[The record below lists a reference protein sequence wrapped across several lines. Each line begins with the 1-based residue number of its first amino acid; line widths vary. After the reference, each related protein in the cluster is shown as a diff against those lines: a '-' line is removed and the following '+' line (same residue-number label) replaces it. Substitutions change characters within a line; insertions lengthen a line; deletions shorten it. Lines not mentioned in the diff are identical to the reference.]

1 MSVPLHLVLVCVTAL
16 VALGFTLT
24 TANADTQVEKV
35 ATADKLTLQSSL
47 TEPERNWLRKHRT
60 IRHGII
66 SNQMPFEYIDDN
78 GQYRGLTSDYIAII
92 SEQLDISFEPF
103 FFTDL
108 TTLSK
113 GIREN
118 QVDLASYLP
127 PPRGKLS
134 YSESVIEMPIALF
147 GRQDSALIVGIE
159 SIRDERVVIEKPSKA
174 EQILSKFYPQI
185 AVSYVDTPA
194 EGIQAVLAGKAD
206 IFIHNVF
213 SVEYYTRKL
222 GLPPLKSVSNTPY
235 TFDIAFAVT
244 EELRP
249 FIPIFQK
256 VISGLSK
263 RERQLIFDKWVNIE
277 ITRKLDLKRIG
288 LWAGAALLLILLVF
302 LAILRWNKILQERV
316 AYRTQELELSSKNLR
331 SLARHMDQVRE
342 EEKAKLAREIHDE
355 LGHTLI
361 SLTMAVRRLKSTA
374 SKNFDQPEV
383 TGSSVQGPLVQS
395 SLVLSS
401 LVQSSLVQ
409 SSLVQSSPVQSSSVQ
424 SSSVQSSQINSSQIN
439 SSQIKSAELNNQF
452 DEIKALLLQASTTSR
467 SIMSDLRP
475 SVLEDLGLAAAIEWL
490 AHEFEIHH
498 QTLCIVRGAQP
509 PDTIS
514 PAIAIAVFR
523 IVQESLTN
531 IAKHAK
537 AKKVQ
542 IKLSSDNGLLKIEII
557 DDGIGLQAGWD
568 NKEGS
573 FGFQG
578 MRERAMSF
586 NGEIS
591 VANGKKSGV
600 ILRLQIPYQK

>member
-1 MSVPLHLVLVCVTAL
+1 MPAQRHFIFICMTTCAAL
-16 VALGFTLT
+16 LLT
-24 TANADTQVEKV
+24 IPMTKARADIEVDQAANAD
-35 ATADKLTLQSSL
+35 KLALQSSL
-47 TEPERNWLRKHRT
+47 TESERHWLRQHRT

-66 SNQMPFEYIDDN
+66 SNQMPFEYVDSS

-92 SEQLDISFEPF
+92 SEQLDIDFEPF
-103 FFTDL
+103 FFSDL
-108 TTLSK
+108 TALSK
-113 GIREN
+113 GIRKN

-174 EQILSKFYPQI
+174 QHILSKLYPQI

-194 EGIQAVLAGKAD
+194 EGIQAVLAGNAD

-213 SVEYYTRKL
+213 SVEFYTRKL
-222 GLPPLKSVSNTPY
+222 GLPQLKTVSNTPY
-235 TFDIAFAVT
+235 TFEIAFAVT

-249 FIPIFQK
+249 FIPIVQK

-277 ITRKLDLKRIG
+277 ITRKLDLKTIG
-288 LWAGAALLLILLVF
+288 LWAGGLLLLVLLVF
-302 LAILRWNKILQERV
+302 VAILRWNKILQERV
-316 AYRTQELELSSKNLR
+316 AYRTQELELSSKILR
-331 SLARHMDQVRE
+331 SLARHMDEVRE

-361 SLTMAVRRLKSTA
+361 ALTMAVRRLKSTA
-374 SKNFDQPEV
+374 SKNFNQPEV
-383 TGSSVQGPLVQS
+383 NS
-395 SLVLSS
+395 SLIKD
-401 LVQSSLVQ
+401 
-409 SSLVQSSPVQSSSVQ
+409 SP
-424 SSSVQSSQINSSQIN
+424 
-439 SSQIKSAELNNQF
+439 IKSVELNKQF
-452 DEIKALLLQASTTSR
+452 DEIKALLMQASSTSR

-475 SVLEDLGLAAAIEWL
+475 SVLEDFGLAAAIEWL

-509 PDTIS
+509 PDSIS
-514 PAIAIAVFR
+514 PTIAIAVFR

-542 IKLSSDNGLLKIEII
+542 IKLSSNNGLLKVEII
-557 DDGIGLQAGWD
+557 DDGVGLQSGWD
-568 NKEGS
+568 KKEGS

-600 ILRLQIPYQK
+600 VLRLHIPYQKSDIYSKQ

>member
-1 MSVPLHLVLVCVTAL
+1 
-16 VALGFTLT
+16 
-24 TANADTQVEKV
+24 
-35 ATADKLTLQSSL
+35 
-47 TEPERNWLRKHRT
+47 
-60 IRHGII
+60 
-66 SNQMPFEYIDDN
+66 
-78 GQYRGLTSDYIAII
+78 
-92 SEQLDISFEPF
+92 
-103 FFTDL
+103 
-108 TTLSK
+108 
-113 GIREN
+113 
-118 QVDLASYLP
+118 
-127 PPRGKLS
+127 
-134 YSESVIEMPIALF
+134 MPIALF

-174 EQILSKFYPQI
+174 YQILSQIYPQI

-222 GLPPLKSVSNTPY
+222 GLPSLKTVSNTPY

-256 VISGLSK
+256 VISSLSK

-277 ITRKLDLKRIG
+277 INRKLDLKKIG
-288 LWAGAALLLILLVF
+288 LWSGGSLLFFLLVL

-331 SLARHMDQVRE
+331 NLARHMDQVRE

-374 SKNFDQPEV
+374 IKGFDRSDV
-383 TGSSVQGPLVQS
+383 
-395 SLVLSS
+395 
-401 LVQSSLVQ
+401 
-409 SSLVQSSPVQSSSVQ
+409 
-424 SSSVQSSQINSSQIN
+424 NST
-439 SSQIKSAELNNQF
+439 QIKSSELNNQF
-452 DEIKALLLQASTTSR
+452 DEIKALLLQASSTSR

-475 SVLEDLGLAAAIEWL
+475 SVLEDLGLTAAIEWL

-498 QTLCIVRGAQP
+498 QTLCVVRGTQP
-509 PDTIS
+509 SDSIS
-514 PAIAIAVFR
+514 PDIATAVFR

-531 IAKHAK
+531 IAKHAT
-537 AKKVQ
+537 AKRVQ
-542 IKLSSDNGLLKIEII
+542 INLSSVNDLLKIEII
-557 DDGIGLQAGWD
+557 DDGIGLQTGWD

-573 FGFQG
+573 FGLQG

-586 NGEIS
+586 DGEIS
-591 VANGKKSGV
+591 VANGRKTGV
-600 ILRLQIPYQK
+600 VLRLQIPHQNSNNKSNH

>member
-1 MSVPLHLVLVCVTAL
+1 MPAPRHFILVCVTACA
-16 VALGFTLT
+16 ALLLT
-24 TANADTQVEKV
+24 MPITKASADIEVEQAANT
-35 ATADKLTLQSSL
+35 DKLALQSSL
-47 TEPERNWLRKHRT
+47 TESERHWLHQHRT

-66 SNQMPFEYIDDN
+66 SNQMPFEYVDSS

-92 SEQLDISFEPF
+92 SEQLDIDFEPSLF
-103 FFTDL
+103 SDL
-108 TTLSK
+108 TALSEAIQ
-113 GIREN
+113 GN

-174 EQILSKFYPQI
+174 QQILSKFYPQI

-194 EGIQAVLAGKAD
+194 EGIQAVLAGSAD

-222 GLPPLKSVSNTPY
+222 GLPPLKTVSNTPY
-235 TFDIAFAVT
+235 TFEIAFAVT
-244 EELRP
+244 DEFRP

-288 LWAGAALLLILLVF
+288 LWAGGLLVLVLLVF

-331 SLARHMDQVRE
+331 SLARHMDEVRE

-361 SLTMAVRRLKSTA
+361 ALTMAVRRLKRTA
-374 SKNFDQPEV
+374 SKNFNQPEV
-383 TGSSVQGPLVQS
+383 NS
-395 SLVLSS
+395 SLIK
-401 LVQSSLVQ
+401 
-409 SSLVQSSPVQSSSVQ
+409 SSPNKDPANKGSP
-424 SSSVQSSQINSSQIN
+424 
-439 SSQIKSAELNNQF
+439 IKSFELNKQF
-452 DEIKALLLQASTTSR
+452 DEIRALLVQASSTSR

-475 SVLEDLGLAAAIEWL
+475 SVLEDFGLAAAIEWL
-490 AHEFEIHH
+490 AHEFEVHH
-498 QTLCIVRGAQP
+498 QTLCIVRGTQP

-514 PAIAIAVFR
+514 AAIAIAVFR

-542 IKLSSDNGLLKIEII
+542 IKLSSNNGLLKVEII
-557 DDGIGLQAGWD
+557 DDGVGFQSGWD

-600 ILRLQIPYQK
+600 VLRLQIPYQKLDIDSKP

>member
-1 MSVPLHLVLVCVTAL
+1 
-16 VALGFTLT
+16 
-24 TANADTQVEKV
+24 
-35 ATADKLTLQSSL
+35 
-47 TEPERNWLRKHRT
+47 
-60 IRHGII
+60 
-66 SNQMPFEYIDDN
+66 
-78 GQYRGLTSDYIAII
+78 
-92 SEQLDISFEPF
+92 
-103 FFTDL
+103 
-108 TTLSK
+108 
-113 GIREN
+113 
-118 QVDLASYLP
+118 
-127 PPRGKLS
+127 
-134 YSESVIEMPIALF
+134 MPIALF

-174 EQILSKFYPQI
+174 EQILSEFYPQI

-222 GLPPLKSVSNTPY
+222 GLPPLKAVSNTPY

-249 FIPIFQK
+249 FIPIVQK
-256 VISGLSK
+256 VLSGLSK

-277 ITRKLDLKRIG
+277 ITRKLDLKKTG
-288 LWAGAALLLILLVF
+288 LWAGAALMLVLLVF
-302 LAILRWNKILQERV
+302 LAILRWNKILKEKV
-316 AYRTQELELSSKNLR
+316 AYRTRELELSSKNLR
-331 SLARHMDQVRE
+331 SLARHMDKVRE

-374 SKNFDQPEV
+374 SKSFKQPE
-383 TGSSVQGPLVQS
+383 LNN
-395 SLVLSS
+395 SLT
-401 LVQSSLVQ
+401 Q
-409 SSLVQSSPVQSSSVQ
+409 
-424 SSSVQSSQINSSQIN
+424 
-439 SSQIKSAELNNQF
+439 SAELDNQL
-452 DEIKALLLQASTTSR
+452 DEIKALLLQASSTSR

-498 QTLCIVRGAQP
+498 QTLCIVRGTQP

-514 PAIAIAVFR
+514 STVAIAVFR

-542 IKLSSDNGLLKIEII
+542 IKISSDNGLLKVKII

-568 NKEGS
+568 QKEGS

-600 ILRLQIPYQK
+600 ALILQIPFQKHDVESKY

>member
-1 MSVPLHLVLVCVTAL
+1 MSAPLHLILVCVTAL
-16 VALGFTLT
+16 IALGFTLT
-24 TANADTQVEKV
+24 TANADTQVEQV

-78 GQYRGLTSDYIAII
+78 GHYRGLTSDYIAII

-383 TGSSVQGPLVQS
+383 TGSSVQG
-395 SLVLSS
+395 
-401 LVQSSLVQ
+401 
-409 SSLVQSSPVQSSSVQ
+409 SSVQ
-424 SSSVQSSQINSSQIN
+424 SSHIN

-509 PDTIS
+509 LDTIS

>member
-1 MSVPLHLVLVCVTAL
+1 MPAPRHFIFICMTTCAAL
-16 VALGFTLT
+16 LLT
-24 TANADTQVEKV
+24 IPMTKARADIEVDQAANAD
-35 ATADKLTLQSSL
+35 KLALQSSL
-47 TEPERNWLRKHRT
+47 TESERHWLRQHRT

-66 SNQMPFEYIDDN
+66 SNQMPFEYVDSS

-92 SEQLDISFEPF
+92 SEQLDIDFEPF
-103 FFTDL
+103 FFSDL
-108 TTLSK
+108 TALSK
-113 GIREN
+113 GIRKN

-174 EQILSKFYPQI
+174 QHILSKLYPQI

-194 EGIQAVLAGKAD
+194 EGIQAVLAGNAD

-213 SVEYYTRKL
+213 SVEFYTRKL
-222 GLPPLKSVSNTPY
+222 GLPQLKTVSNTPY
-235 TFDIAFAVT
+235 TFEIAFAVT

-249 FIPIFQK
+249 FIPIVQK

-277 ITRKLDLKRIG
+277 ITRKLDLKTIG
-288 LWAGAALLLILLVF
+288 LWAGGLLLLVLLVF

-331 SLARHMDQVRE
+331 SLARHMDEVRE

-361 SLTMAVRRLKSTA
+361 ALTMAVRRLKSTA
-374 SKNFDQPEV
+374 SKNFNQPEV
-383 TGSSVQGPLVQS
+383 NS
-395 SLVLSS
+395 SLIKD
-401 LVQSSLVQ
+401 
-409 SSLVQSSPVQSSSVQ
+409 SP
-424 SSSVQSSQINSSQIN
+424 
-439 SSQIKSAELNNQF
+439 IKSVELNKQF
-452 DEIKALLLQASTTSR
+452 DEIKALLMQASSTSR

-475 SVLEDLGLAAAIEWL
+475 SVLEDFGLAAAIEWL

-509 PDTIS
+509 PDSIS
-514 PAIAIAVFR
+514 PTIAIAVFR

-542 IKLSSDNGLLKIEII
+542 IKLGSNNGLLKVEII
-557 DDGIGLQAGWD
+557 DDGVGLQSGWD
-568 NKEGS
+568 KKEGS

-600 ILRLQIPYQK
+600 VLRLQIPYQKSDIYSKQ

>member
-1 MSVPLHLVLVCVTAL
+1 MSASLHFSLACLTACTAL
-16 VALGFTLT
+16 LLT
-24 TANADTQVEKV
+24 MTMASADIEVKQVGN
-35 ATADKLTLQSSL
+35 ADKLALLSSL
-47 TEPERNWLRKHRT
+47 TEPELNWLRNNRT
-60 IRHGII
+60 IRHGIV
-66 SNQMPFEYIDDN
+66 SNQMPFEYVDSS

-92 SEQLDISFEPF
+92 SEQLGINFEPSF
-103 FFTDL
+103 FSDL
-108 TTLSK
+108 TTLSE
-113 GIREN
+113 GVREN
-118 QVDLASYLP
+118 RIDLASYLP
-127 PPRGKLS
+127 PPRGELS

-174 EQILSKFYPQI
+174 QQILSKFYPQI

-194 EGIQAVLAGKAD
+194 EGIQAVLAGSAD

-222 GLPPLKSVSNTPY
+222 GLPPLKTVSNTPY
-235 TFDIAFAVT
+235 TFEIAFAVT

-277 ITRKLDLKRIG
+277 ITRNLDLTTIG
-288 LWAGAALLLILLVF
+288 LWAGGLLLLVLLVF
-302 LAILRWNKILQERV
+302 VAILRWNKILQERV

-331 SLARHMDQVRE
+331 SLARHMDEVRE

-361 SLTMAVRRLKSTA
+361 ALTMAVRRLKSTA
-374 SKNFDQPEV
+374 LKNFNQPEV
-383 TGSSVQGPLVQS
+383 NS
-395 SLVLSS
+395 SLIKN
-401 LVQSSLVQ
+401 
-409 SSLVQSSPVQSSSVQ
+409 SP
-424 SSSVQSSQINSSQIN
+424 
-439 SSQIKSAELNNQF
+439 IKSFEVNKQF
-452 DEIKALLLQASTTSR
+452 DEIKALLVQASSTSR

-475 SVLEDLGLAAAIEWL
+475 SVLEDFGLAAAIEWL

-498 QTLCIVRGAQP
+498 QTLCIVRGSQP
-509 PDTIS
+509 PDSIS
-514 PAIAIAVFR
+514 PTIAIAVFR

-542 IKLSSDNGLLKIEII
+542 IKLSSNNGLLKVEII
-557 DDGIGLQAGWD
+557 DDGVGLQSGWD

-573 FGFQG
+573 FGLQG

-586 NGEIS
+586 NGEIN
-591 VANGKKSGV
+591 VANGKKSGLV
-600 ILRLQIPYQK
+600 LRLQIPYQKSDIDSKQ

>member
-1 MSVPLHLVLVCVTAL
+1 MSAPLHLILACLTACTAL
-16 VALGFTLT
+16 FLT
-24 TANADTQVEKV
+24 VTMASADIQVEQV
-35 ATADKLTLQSSL
+35 GNADKLVLLSSL

-60 IRHGII
+60 IRHGIV
-66 SNQMPFEYIDDN
+66 SNQMPFEYVDSS

-92 SEQLDISFEPF
+92 SEQLGINFEPSF
-103 FFTDL
+103 FSDL
-108 TTLSK
+108 TTLSN
-113 GIREN
+113 GVREKRI
-118 QVDLASYLP
+118 DLASYLP
-127 PPRGKLS
+127 PPRGQLS
-134 YSESVIEMPIALF
+134 YSETVIEMPIALF

-174 EQILSKFYPQI
+174 QQILSQYYPQI
-185 AVSYVDTPA
+185 TVSYVDTPA

-222 GLPPLKSVSNTPY
+222 GLPPLKTVSNTPY

-277 ITRKLDLKRIG
+277 ITRKLDLKKIG
-288 LWAGAALLLILLVF
+288 LWAGGALLFVLLVF
-302 LAILRWNKILQERV
+302 LSILRWNKILQERV

-361 SLTMAVRRLKSTA
+361 SLTMAVRRLKSIA
-374 SKNFDQPEV
+374 SKNFDTPEAN
-383 TGSSVQGPLVQS
+383 
-395 SLVLSS
+395 
-401 LVQSSLVQ
+401 
-409 SSLVQSSPVQSSSVQ
+409 SPQI
-424 SSSVQSSQINSSQIN
+424 QSSQIKN
-439 SSQIKSAELNNQF
+439 SQIKSTELNKQF
-452 DEIKALLLQASTTSR
+452 DEIKALLLQASSTSR

-475 SVLEDLGLAAAIEWL
+475 SVLEDLGLTAAIEWL

-498 QTLCIVRGAQP
+498 QTLCVVRGTQP
-509 PDTIS
+509 PETLS

-531 IAKHAK
+531 IAKHAI
-537 AKKVQ
+537 AKKVL
-542 IKLSSDNGLLKIEII
+542 IKLSSDNGLLKVEII
-557 DDGIGLQAGWD
+557 DDGVGLQSGWK

-600 ILRLQIPYQK
+600 VLRLQIPYQTSDVDTKQ

>member
-1 MSVPLHLVLVCVTAL
+1 MAS
-16 VALGFTLT
+16 
-24 TANADTQVEKV
+24 ADIQLEQAAK
-35 ATADKLTLQSSL
+35 ADKLALQSSL

-66 SNQMPFEYIDDN
+66 SNQMPFEYVDSN

-92 SEQLDISFEPF
+92 SEQLGVSFEPSF
-103 FFTDL
+103 FSDL
-108 TTLSK
+108 TALSK
-113 GIREN
+113 GVREN
-118 QVDLASYLP
+118 RVDLASYLP

-134 YSESVIEMPIALF
+134 YSETVIEMPIALF

-174 EQILSKFYPQI
+174 QQILSQFYPQI

-222 GLPPLKSVSNTPY
+222 GLPPLKTVSNTPY
-235 TFDIAFAVT
+235 TFEIAFAVT

-288 LWAGAALLLILLVF
+288 LWAGGAILLVLFVF

-316 AYRTQELELSSKNLR
+316 AYRTRELELSSKNLR

-374 SKNFDQPEV
+374 VKNFDTLRV
-383 TGSSVQGPLVQS
+383 N
-395 SLVLSS
+395 
-401 LVQSSLVQ
+401 
-409 SSLVQSSPVQSSSVQ
+409 SPQ
-424 SSSVQSSQINSSQIN
+424 VQSSQVQNSH
-439 SSQIKSAELNNQF
+439 IKSAELNKQF
-452 DEIKALLLQASTTSR
+452 DEIKALLLQASSTSR

-498 QTLCIVRGAQP
+498 QTLCIVRGTQP

-514 PAIAIAVFR
+514 PSIAIAVFR

-531 IAKHAK
+531 IAKHAR

-542 IKLSSDNGLLKIEII
+542 IKLSSNNGLLKVEII
-557 DDGIGLQAGWD
+557 DDGVGLQSGWD
-568 NKEGS
+568 KKEGS

-600 ILRLQIPYQK
+600 VLRLQIPYQTSDVDPKQ

>member
-1 MSVPLHLVLVCVTAL
+1 MMILNSDCNFEKKPNLKKSIHRINRSLMSASLNLISACVTL
-16 VALGFTLT
+16 FITVTM
-24 TANADTQVEKV
+24 ANADVQINQVGSPEKLV
-35 ATADKLTLQSSL
+35 LQSSL
-47 TEPERNWLRKHRT
+47 TEPELNWLRKHKT
-60 IRHGII
+60 IRHGIA
-66 SNQMPFEYIDDN
+66 SNQMPFEYVDDN
-78 GQYRGLTSDYIAII
+78 GHYRGLTSDYIAIV
-92 SEQLDISFEPF
+92 SEQLGINFELF
-103 FFTDL
+103 VFSDL
-108 TTLSK
+108 NGLSK
-113 GIREN
+113 GIQKN

-174 EQILSKFYPQI
+174 EQILSEFYPQI

-222 GLPPLKSVSNTPY
+222 GLPPLKVVSNTPY

-249 FIPIFQK
+249 FIPIVQK
-256 VISGLSK
+256 VLSGLSK

-277 ITRKLDLKRIG
+277 ITRKLDLKKTG
-288 LWAGAALLLILLVF
+288 LWASAVLMFVLLVF
-302 LAILRWNKILQERV
+302 LAILRWNKILKEKV
-316 AYRTQELELSSKNLR
+316 AYRTRELELSSKNLR
-331 SLARHMDQVRE
+331 SLARHLDKVRE

-374 SKNFDQPEV
+374 MKSFKQPE
-383 TGSSVQGPLVQS
+383 LNN
-395 SLVLSS
+395 
-401 LVQSSLVQ
+401 
-409 SSLVQSSPVQSSSVQ
+409 SSSQ
-424 SSSVQSSQINSSQIN
+424 
-439 SSQIKSAELNNQF
+439 SAELDNQL
-452 DEIKALLLQASTTSR
+452 DDIKALLLKASNTSR

-475 SVLEDLGLAAAIEWL
+475 SVLEDLGLIAAIEWL

-498 QTLCIVRGAQP
+498 QKLCIVGGTQLA
-509 PDTIS
+509 DTIPS
-514 PAIAIAVFR
+514 TVAIAVFR

-537 AKKVQ
+537 ANKVQ
-542 IKLSSDNGLLKIEII
+542 IKISSDNGLLKVKII

-568 NKEGS
+568 QKEGS

-591 VANGKKSGV
+591 VVNGKNSGV
-600 ILRLQIPYQK
+600 ALMLQIPFKKHDVESKY

>member
-1 MSVPLHLVLVCVTAL
+1 MNESQMSAPLHLIFACLTTCLALLVTAS
-16 VALGFTLT
+16 VASAETQVEQP
-24 TANADTQVEKV
+24 ANAD
-35 ATADKLTLQSSL
+35 KLALQSSL
-47 TEPERNWLRKHRT
+47 TEAERNWLRKHRT

-66 SNQMPFEYIDDN
+66 SNQMPFEYVDDN

-92 SEQLDISFEPF
+92 SEQLDISFEPSF
-103 FFTDL
+103 FSDL

-113 GIREN
+113 NIREN
-118 QVDLASYLP
+118 RVDLASYLP

-174 EQILSKFYPQI
+174 EQILSQFYPQI

-194 EGIQAVLAGKAD
+194 QGIQAVLAGNAD

-222 GLPPLKSVSNTPY
+222 GLPPLKTVSNTPY

-244 EELRP
+244 EDLRP

-277 ITRKLDLKRIG
+277 VTRKLDLKRIG
-288 LWAGAALLLILLVF
+288 LWAGAALLLVLSVF
-302 LAILRWNKILQERV
+302 LTILRWNKILQERV

-374 SKNFDQPEV
+374 LKNFSQPEV
-383 TGSSVQGPLVQS
+383 SSFATQS
-395 SLVLSS
+395 SLI
-401 LVQSSLVQ
+401 QSSVT
-409 SSLVQSSPVQSSSVQ
+409 
-424 SSSVQSSQINSSQIN
+424 QSSQT
-439 SSQIKSAELNNQF
+439 KSAELNSQF
-452 DEIKALLLQASTTSR
+452 DEIKALLLQASSTSR

-514 PAIAIAVFR
+514 PTIAIAVFR

-537 AKKVQ
+537 AKTVQ

-557 DDGIGLQAGWD
+557 DDGVGLQSGWD
-568 NKEGS
+568 NKEDS

-600 ILRLQIPYQK
+600 VLRLQIPYQKSDIDSRH

>member
-1 MSVPLHLVLVCVTAL
+1 MPAPRHFIFICMTTCAAL
-16 VALGFTLT
+16 LLT
-24 TANADTQVEKV
+24 IPMTKARADIEVDQAANAD
-35 ATADKLTLQSSL
+35 KLALQSSL
-47 TEPERNWLRKHRT
+47 TESERHWLRQHRT

-66 SNQMPFEYIDDN
+66 SNQMPFEYVDSS

-92 SEQLDISFEPF
+92 SEQLDIDFEPF
-103 FFTDL
+103 FFSDL
-108 TTLSK
+108 TSLSK
-113 GIREN
+113 GIRKN

-174 EQILSKFYPQI
+174 QHILSKLYPQI

-194 EGIQAVLAGKAD
+194 EGIQAVLAGNAD

-213 SVEYYTRKL
+213 SVEFYTRKL
-222 GLPPLKSVSNTPY
+222 GLPQLKTVSNTPY
-235 TFDIAFAVT
+235 TFEIAFAVT

-249 FIPIFQK
+249 FIPIVQK

-277 ITRKLDLKRIG
+277 ITRKLDLKTIG
-288 LWAGAALLLILLVF
+288 LWAGGLLLLVLLVF

-331 SLARHMDQVRE
+331 SLARHMDEVRE

-361 SLTMAVRRLKSTA
+361 ALTMAVRRLKSTA
-374 SKNFDQPEV
+374 SKNFNQPEV
-383 TGSSVQGPLVQS
+383 NS
-395 SLVLSS
+395 SLIKD
-401 LVQSSLVQ
+401 
-409 SSLVQSSPVQSSSVQ
+409 SP
-424 SSSVQSSQINSSQIN
+424 
-439 SSQIKSAELNNQF
+439 IKSVELNKQF
-452 DEIKALLLQASTTSR
+452 DEIKALLMQASSTSR

-475 SVLEDLGLAAAIEWL
+475 SVLEDFGLAAAIEWL

-509 PDTIS
+509 PDSIS
-514 PAIAIAVFR
+514 PTIAIAVFR

-542 IKLSSDNGLLKIEII
+542 IKLSSNNGLLKVEII
-557 DDGIGLQAGWD
+557 DDGVGLQSGWD
-568 NKEGS
+568 KKEGS

-600 ILRLQIPYQK
+600 VLRLQIPYQKSDIYSKQ

>member
-1 MSVPLHLVLVCVTAL
+1 MPAPRHFIFICMTTCAAL
-16 VALGFTLT
+16 LLT
-24 TANADTQVEKV
+24 IPMTKARADIEVDQAANAD
-35 ATADKLTLQSSL
+35 KLALQSSL
-47 TEPERNWLRKHRT
+47 TESERHWLRQHRT

-66 SNQMPFEYIDDN
+66 SNQMPFEYVDSS

-92 SEQLDISFEPF
+92 SEQLDIDFEPF
-103 FFTDL
+103 FFSDL
-108 TTLSK
+108 TALSK
-113 GIREN
+113 GIRKN

-174 EQILSKFYPQI
+174 QHILSKLYPQI

-194 EGIQAVLAGKAD
+194 EGIQAVLAGNAD

-213 SVEYYTRKL
+213 SVEFYTRKL
-222 GLPPLKSVSNTPY
+222 GLPQLKTVSNTPY
-235 TFDIAFAVT
+235 TFEIAFAVT

-249 FIPIFQK
+249 FIPIVQK

-277 ITRKLDLKRIG
+277 ITRKLDLKTIG
-288 LWAGAALLLILLVF
+288 LWAGGLLLLVLLVF

-331 SLARHMDQVRE
+331 SLARHMDEVRE

-361 SLTMAVRRLKSTA
+361 ALTMAVRRLKSTA
-374 SKNFDQPEV
+374 SKNFNQPEV
-383 TGSSVQGPLVQS
+383 NS
-395 SLVLSS
+395 SLIKD
-401 LVQSSLVQ
+401 
-409 SSLVQSSPVQSSSVQ
+409 SP
-424 SSSVQSSQINSSQIN
+424 
-439 SSQIKSAELNNQF
+439 IKSVELNKQF
-452 DEIKALLLQASTTSR
+452 DEIKALLMQASSTSR

-475 SVLEDLGLAAAIEWL
+475 SVLEDFGLAAAIEWL

-509 PDTIS
+509 PDSIS
-514 PAIAIAVFR
+514 PTIAIAVFR

-542 IKLSSDNGLLKIEII
+542 IKLSSNNGLLKVEII
-557 DDGIGLQAGWD
+557 DDGVGLQSGWD
-568 NKEGS
+568 KKEGS

-600 ILRLQIPYQK
+600 VLRLQIPYQKSDIYSKQ

>member
-1 MSVPLHLVLVCVTAL
+1 MPAPRHFIFICMITCAAL
-16 VALGFTLT
+16 LLT
-24 TANADTQVEKV
+24 IPMTKARADIEVDQAANAD
-35 ATADKLTLQSSL
+35 KLALQSSL
-47 TEPERNWLRKHRT
+47 TESERHWLRQHRT

-66 SNQMPFEYIDDN
+66 SNQMPFEYVDSS

-92 SEQLDISFEPF
+92 SEQLDIDFEPF
-103 FFTDL
+103 FFSDL
-108 TTLSK
+108 TALSK
-113 GIREN
+113 GIRKN

-174 EQILSKFYPQI
+174 QHILSKLYPQI

-194 EGIQAVLAGKAD
+194 EGIQAVLAGNAD

-213 SVEYYTRKL
+213 SVEFYTRKL
-222 GLPPLKSVSNTPY
+222 GLPQLKTVSNTPY
-235 TFDIAFAVT
+235 TFEIAFAVT

-249 FIPIFQK
+249 FIPIVQK

-277 ITRKLDLKRIG
+277 ITRKLDLKTIG
-288 LWAGAALLLILLVF
+288 LWAGGLLLLVLLVF

-331 SLARHMDQVRE
+331 SLARHMDEVRE

-361 SLTMAVRRLKSTA
+361 ALTMAVRRLKSTA
-374 SKNFDQPEV
+374 SKNFNQPEV
-383 TGSSVQGPLVQS
+383 NS
-395 SLVLSS
+395 SLVKD
-401 LVQSSLVQ
+401 
-409 SSLVQSSPVQSSSVQ
+409 SP
-424 SSSVQSSQINSSQIN
+424 
-439 SSQIKSAELNNQF
+439 IKSLELNKQF
-452 DEIKALLLQASTTSR
+452 DEIKALLMQASSTSR

-475 SVLEDLGLAAAIEWL
+475 SVLEDFGLAAAIEWL

-509 PDTIS
+509 PDSIS
-514 PAIAIAVFR
+514 PTIAIAVFR

-542 IKLSSDNGLLKIEII
+542 IKLSSNNGLLKVEII
-557 DDGIGLQAGWD
+557 DDGVGLQSGWD
-568 NKEGS
+568 KKEGS

-600 ILRLQIPYQK
+600 VLRLQIPYQKSDIYSKQ

>member
-1 MSVPLHLVLVCVTAL
+1 MPAPRHFILVCVTACA
-16 VALGFTLT
+16 ALLLT
-24 TANADTQVEKV
+24 MPITKASADIEVEQAANT
-35 ATADKLTLQSSL
+35 DKLALQSSL
-47 TEPERNWLRKHRT
+47 TESERHWLHQHRT

-66 SNQMPFEYIDDN
+66 SNQIPFEYVDSS

-92 SEQLDISFEPF
+92 SEQLDINFEPSF
-103 FFTDL
+103 FSDL
-108 TTLSK
+108 TALSEA
-113 GIREN
+113 IQEN

-174 EQILSKFYPQI
+174 QQILSKFYPQI

-194 EGIQAVLAGKAD
+194 EGIQAVLAGSAD

-222 GLPPLKSVSNTPY
+222 GLPPLKTVSNTPY
-235 TFDIAFAVT
+235 TFEIAFAVT
-244 EELRP
+244 DEFRP

-288 LWAGAALLLILLVF
+288 LWAGGLLVLVLLVF

-331 SLARHMDQVRE
+331 SLARHMDEVRE

-361 SLTMAVRRLKSTA
+361 ALTMAVRRLKSTA
-374 SKNFDQPEV
+374 SKNFNQPEV
-383 TGSSVQGPLVQS
+383 NS
-395 SLVLSS
+395 SLIK
-401 LVQSSLVQ
+401 
-409 SSLVQSSPVQSSSVQ
+409 SSP
-424 SSSVQSSQINSSQIN
+424 
-439 SSQIKSAELNNQF
+439 IKSSPNKDPANKGSPIKSFELNKQF
-452 DEIKALLLQASTTSR
+452 DEIRALLVQASSTSR

-475 SVLEDLGLAAAIEWL
+475 SVLEDFGLAAAIEWL

-498 QTLCIVRGAQP
+498 QTLCIVRGTQP

-514 PAIAIAVFR
+514 AAIAIAVFR

-542 IKLSSDNGLLKIEII
+542 IKLSSNNGLLKVEII
-557 DDGIGLQAGWD
+557 DDGVGLQSGWD

-600 ILRLQIPYQK
+600 VLRLQIPYQKLDIDSKP

>member
-1 MSVPLHLVLVCVTAL
+1 MPALRHFILVCVTACA
-16 VALGFTLT
+16 ALLLT
-24 TANADTQVEKV
+24 MPITKASADIEVEQAANT
-35 ATADKLTLQSSL
+35 DKLALQSSL
-47 TEPERNWLRKHRT
+47 TESERHWLHQHRT

-66 SNQMPFEYIDDN
+66 SNQMPFEYVDSS

-92 SEQLDISFEPF
+92 SEQLDIDFEPSLF
-103 FFTDL
+103 SDL
-108 TTLSK
+108 TALSEA
-113 GIREN
+113 IQEN

-174 EQILSKFYPQI
+174 QQILSKFYPQI

-194 EGIQAVLAGKAD
+194 EGIQAVLAGSAD

-222 GLPPLKSVSNTPY
+222 GLPPLKTVSNTPY
-235 TFDIAFAVT
+235 TFEIAFAVT
-244 EELRP
+244 DEFRP

-288 LWAGAALLLILLVF
+288 LWAGGLLVLVLLVF

-331 SLARHMDQVRE
+331 SLARHMDEVRE

-361 SLTMAVRRLKSTA
+361 ALTMAVRRLKSTA
-374 SKNFDQPEV
+374 SKNFNQPEV
-383 TGSSVQGPLVQS
+383 NS
-395 SLVLSS
+395 SLIK
-401 LVQSSLVQ
+401 
-409 SSLVQSSPVQSSSVQ
+409 SSPNKSSPIKGSP
-424 SSSVQSSQINSSQIN
+424 
-439 SSQIKSAELNNQF
+439 IKSFELNKQF
-452 DEIKALLLQASTTSR
+452 DEIKALLVQASSTSR

-475 SVLEDLGLAAAIEWL
+475 SVLEDFGLAAAIEWL

-498 QTLCIVRGAQP
+498 QTLCIVRGTQP
-509 PDTIS
+509 PDSIS
-514 PAIAIAVFR
+514 PTIAIAVFR

-542 IKLSSDNGLLKIEII
+542 IKLSSNNGLLKVEII
-557 DDGIGLQAGWD
+557 DDGVGFQSGWD

-600 ILRLQIPYQK
+600 VLRLQIPYQKLDIDSKP

>member
-1 MSVPLHLVLVCVTAL
+1 MSAPLHLIFACLTTCLALLVTAS
-16 VALGFTLT
+16 VASAETQVEQP
-24 TANADTQVEKV
+24 ANAD
-35 ATADKLTLQSSL
+35 KLALQSSL
-47 TEPERNWLRKHRT
+47 TEAERNWLRKHRT

-66 SNQMPFEYIDDN
+66 SNQMPFEYVDDN

-92 SEQLDISFEPF
+92 SEQLDISFEPSF
-103 FFTDL
+103 FSDL

-113 GIREN
+113 NIREN
-118 QVDLASYLP
+118 RVDLASYLP

-174 EQILSKFYPQI
+174 EQILSQFYPQI

-194 EGIQAVLAGKAD
+194 QGIQAVLAGNAD

-222 GLPPLKSVSNTPY
+222 GLPPLKTVSNTPY

-244 EELRP
+244 EDLRP

-277 ITRKLDLKRIG
+277 VTRKLDIKRIG
-288 LWAGAALLLILLVF
+288 LWAGAALLLVLSVF

-374 SKNFDQPEV
+374 MKSFKQPE
-383 TGSSVQGPLVQS
+383 LNN
-395 SLVLSS
+395 
-401 LVQSSLVQ
+401 
-409 SSLVQSSPVQSSSVQ
+409 SSSQ
-424 SSSVQSSQINSSQIN
+424 
-439 SSQIKSAELNNQF
+439 SAELDNQL
-452 DEIKALLLQASTTSR
+452 DDIRALLLKASNTSR

-475 SVLEDLGLAAAIEWL
+475 SVLEDLGLIAAIEWL

-498 QTLCIVRGAQP
+498 QKLCIVGGTQL
-509 PDTIS
+509 PDTIPS
-514 PAIAIAVFR
+514 TVAIAVFR

-537 AKKVQ
+537 ANKVQ
-542 IKLSSDNGLLKIEII
+542 IKISSDNGLLKVKII

-568 NKEGS
+568 QKEGS

-591 VANGKKSGV
+591 VVNGKNSGV
-600 ILRLQIPYQK
+600 ALMLQIPFKKHDVESKY

>member
-1 MSVPLHLVLVCVTAL
+1 MLNKAHRLLKPIYKVNGSLMSAPLHLIFVCVTAL

-24 TANADTQVEKV
+24 TANADTQVEQV

-47 TEPERNWLRKHRT
+47 TEPERNWLRKNRT

-374 SKNFDQPEV
+374 SKNFDQPGV
-383 TGSSVQGPLVQS
+383 TGSS
-395 SLVLSS
+395 
-401 LVQSSLVQ
+401 VQSSLVQ
-409 SSLVQSSPVQSSSVQ
+409 SSSVQ
-424 SSSVQSSQINSSQIN
+424 SPQINSSSSQSSQINSSQV
-439 SSQIKSAELNNQF
+439 KSAELNNQF
-452 DEIKALLLQASTTSR
+452 DEIKALLLQASSTSR

>member
-1 MSVPLHLVLVCVTAL
+1 MSAPLHLILVCVTAL
-16 VALGFTLT
+16 IALGFTLT
-24 TANADTQVEKV
+24 TANADTQVEQV

-78 GQYRGLTSDYIAII
+78 GHYRGLTSDYIAII

-256 VISGLSK
+256 VISGLIK

-383 TGSSVQGPLVQS
+383 TGSSVQG
-395 SLVLSS
+395 
-401 LVQSSLVQ
+401 
-409 SSLVQSSPVQSSSVQ
+409 SSVQ
-424 SSSVQSSQINSSQIN
+424 SSHIN

-509 PDTIS
+509 LDTIS

>member
-1 MSVPLHLVLVCVTAL
+1 MMILNFDCNFEKKPKLKKSVHRINRSLMSASLNLISACVTL
-16 VALGFTLT
+16 LITVTM
-24 TANADTQVEKV
+24 ANADVQIDQVGTPEKRV
-35 ATADKLTLQSSL
+35 LQSSL
-47 TEPERNWLRKHRT
+47 TEPELNWLRKHKT
-60 IRHGII
+60 IRHGIA
-66 SNQMPFEYIDDN
+66 SNQMPFEYVDDN
-78 GQYRGLTSDYIAII
+78 GHYRGLTSDYIAIV
-92 SEQLDISFEPF
+92 SEQLGINFELF
-103 FFTDL
+103 VFSDL
-108 TTLSK
+108 NGLSK
-113 GIREN
+113 GILKN

-127 PPRGKLS
+127 PPRGKLN

-159 SIRDERVVIEKPSKA
+159 SIRDERVVIEKPSRA
-174 EQILSKFYPQI
+174 AQILSEFYPQI

-222 GLPPLKSVSNTPY
+222 GLPPLKVVSNTPY

-249 FIPIFQK
+249 FIPIVQK
-256 VISGLSK
+256 VLSGLSK

-277 ITRKLDLKRIG
+277 ITRKLDLKKIG
-288 LWAGAALLLILLVF
+288 LWAGAALLLVLLVF
-302 LAILRWNKILQERV
+302 LAILRWNKILKEKV

-331 SLARHMDQVRE
+331 SLARHMDKVRE

-374 SKNFDQPEV
+374 SKTFKQPE
-383 TGSSVQGPLVQS
+383 LN
-395 SLVLSS
+395 
-401 LVQSSLVQ
+401 
-409 SSLVQSSPVQSSSVQ
+409 
-424 SSSVQSSQINSSQIN
+424 NSSTQN
-439 SSQIKSAELNNQF
+439 AELDNQF
-452 DEIKALLLQASTTSR
+452 DEIKALLLQASNTSR

-498 QTLCIVRGAQP
+498 QTLCIVRGTQP

-514 PAIAIAVFR
+514 STLAIAVFR

-531 IAKHAK
+531 IAKHAR
-537 AKKVQ
+537 AKNVQ
-542 IKLSSDNGLLKIEII
+542 INISSDNGLLKVKII

-568 NKEGS
+568 QKEGS

-578 MRERAMSF
+578 MRERAISF

-600 ILRLQIPYQK
+600 ALMLQIPFQNHDVESKY

>member
-1 MSVPLHLVLVCVTAL
+1 MPAPRHFIFVCVTACA
-16 VALGFTLT
+16 ALLLT
-24 TANADTQVEKV
+24 MPITKASADIEVEQAANT
-35 ATADKLTLQSSL
+35 DKLALQSSL
-47 TEPERNWLRKHRT
+47 TESERHWLHQHRT

-66 SNQMPFEYIDDN
+66 SNQIPFEYVDSS

-92 SEQLDISFEPF
+92 SEQLDINFEPSF
-103 FFTDL
+103 FSDL
-108 TTLSK
+108 TALSEA
-113 GIREN
+113 IQEN

-174 EQILSKFYPQI
+174 QQILSKFYPQI

-194 EGIQAVLAGKAD
+194 EGIQAVLAGSAD

-222 GLPPLKSVSNTPY
+222 GLPPLKTVSNTPY
-235 TFDIAFAVT
+235 TFEIAFAVT
-244 EELRP
+244 DEFRP

-288 LWAGAALLLILLVF
+288 LWAGGLLVLVLLVF

-331 SLARHMDQVRE
+331 SLARHMDEVRE

-361 SLTMAVRRLKSTA
+361 ALTMAVRRLKSTA
-374 SKNFDQPEV
+374 SKNFNQPEV
-383 TGSSVQGPLVQS
+383 NS
-395 SLVLSS
+395 SLIK
-401 LVQSSLVQ
+401 
-409 SSLVQSSPVQSSSVQ
+409 SSP
-424 SSSVQSSQINSSQIN
+424 
-439 SSQIKSAELNNQF
+439 IKSSPNKDPANKGSPIKSFELNKQF
-452 DEIKALLLQASTTSR
+452 DEIRALLVQASSTSR

-475 SVLEDLGLAAAIEWL
+475 SVLEDFGLAAAIEWL

-498 QTLCIVRGAQP
+498 QTLCIVRGTQP

-514 PAIAIAVFR
+514 AAIAIAVFR

-542 IKLSSDNGLLKIEII
+542 IKLSSNNGLLKVEII
-557 DDGIGLQAGWD
+557 DDGVGLQSGWD

-600 ILRLQIPYQK
+600 VLRLQIPYQKLDIDSKP

>member
-1 MSVPLHLVLVCVTAL
+1 MPAPRHFILVCVTACA
-16 VALGFTLT
+16 ALLLT
-24 TANADTQVEKV
+24 MPITKASADIEVEQAANT
-35 ATADKLTLQSSL
+35 DKLALQSSL
-47 TEPERNWLRKHRT
+47 TESERHWLHQHRT

-66 SNQMPFEYIDDN
+66 SNQMPFEYVDSS

-92 SEQLDISFEPF
+92 SEQLDIDFEPSLF
-103 FFTDL
+103 SDL
-108 TTLSK
+108 TALSEA
-113 GIREN
+113 IQEN

-174 EQILSKFYPQI
+174 QQILSKFYPQI

-194 EGIQAVLAGKAD
+194 EGIQAVLAGSAD

-222 GLPPLKSVSNTPY
+222 GLPPLKTVSNTPY
-235 TFDIAFAVT
+235 TFEIAFAVT
-244 EELRP
+244 DEFRP

-288 LWAGAALLLILLVF
+288 LWAGGLLVLVLLVF

-331 SLARHMDQVRE
+331 SLARHMDEVRE

-361 SLTMAVRRLKSTA
+361 ALTMAVRRLKRTA
-374 SKNFDQPEV
+374 SKNFNQPEV
-383 TGSSVQGPLVQS
+383 NS
-395 SLVLSS
+395 SLIK
-401 LVQSSLVQ
+401 
-409 SSLVQSSPVQSSSVQ
+409 SSPNKDPANKGSP
-424 SSSVQSSQINSSQIN
+424 
-439 SSQIKSAELNNQF
+439 IKSFELNKQF
-452 DEIKALLLQASTTSR
+452 DEIRALLVQASSTSR

-475 SVLEDLGLAAAIEWL
+475 SVLEDFGLAAAIEWL
-490 AHEFEIHH
+490 AHEFEVHH
-498 QTLCIVRGAQP
+498 QTLCIVRGTQP

-514 PAIAIAVFR
+514 AAIAIAVFR

-542 IKLSSDNGLLKIEII
+542 IKLSSNNGLLKVEII
-557 DDGIGLQAGWD
+557 DDGVGFQSGWD

-600 ILRLQIPYQK
+600 VLRLQIPYQKLDIDSKP

>member
-1 MSVPLHLVLVCVTAL
+1 MATLNFDCNVEKKANLKKSIHRINGFLMPPPLNLISACVTLLMTVTMASADIQIDQL
-16 VALGFTLT
+16 N
-24 TANADTQVEKV
+24 TAEKRV
-35 ATADKLTLQSSL
+35 LQSSL
-47 TEPERNWLRKHRT
+47 TESERNWLREHRT

-66 SNQMPFEYIDDN
+66 NNQMPFEYVDDN

-92 SEQLDISFEPF
+92 SEQLGISFEPSF
-103 FFTDL
+103 FSDL
-108 TTLSK
+108 TALSR
-113 GIREN
+113 GIQNN

-174 EQILSKFYPQI
+174 EQILSQFYPQI

-194 EGIQAVLAGKAD
+194 EGIQTVLAGKAD

-222 GLPPLKSVSNTPY
+222 GLPPLKAVSNTPY

-249 FIPIFQK
+249 FIPIVQK
-256 VISGLSK
+256 VLSGLSK

-277 ITRKLDLKRIG
+277 ITRKLDLKKTG
-288 LWAGAALLLILLVF
+288 LWAGAALMLVLLVF
-302 LAILRWNKILQERV
+302 LAILRWNKILKEKV
-316 AYRTQELELSSKNLR
+316 AYRTRELELSSKNLR
-331 SLARHMDQVRE
+331 SLARHMDKVRE

-374 SKNFDQPEV
+374 SKSFKQPE
-383 TGSSVQGPLVQS
+383 LNN
-395 SLVLSS
+395 SLT
-401 LVQSSLVQ
+401 Q
-409 SSLVQSSPVQSSSVQ
+409 
-424 SSSVQSSQINSSQIN
+424 
-439 SSQIKSAELNNQF
+439 SAELDNQL
-452 DEIKALLLQASTTSR
+452 DEIKALLLQASNTSR

-498 QTLCIVRGAQP
+498 QTLCIVRGTQP

-514 PAIAIAVFR
+514 STLAIAVFR

-531 IAKHAK
+531 IAKHAR
-537 AKKVQ
+537 AKNVQ
-542 IKLSSDNGLLKIEII
+542 IKISSDNGLLKVKII

-568 NKEGS
+568 QKEGS

-600 ILRLQIPYQK
+600 ALMLQIPFQKHDVESKY

>member
-1 MSVPLHLVLVCVTAL
+1 MPAPRHFILVCVTACA
-16 VALGFTLT
+16 ALLLT
-24 TANADTQVEKV
+24 MPITKASADIEVEQAANT
-35 ATADKLTLQSSL
+35 DKLALQSSL
-47 TEPERNWLRKHRT
+47 TESERHWLHQHRT

-66 SNQMPFEYIDDN
+66 SNQMPFEYVDSS

-92 SEQLDISFEPF
+92 GEQLDIDFEPSF
-103 FFTDL
+103 FSDL
-108 TTLSK
+108 TALSEA
-113 GIREN
+113 IQDN

-174 EQILSKFYPQI
+174 QQILSKFYPQI

-194 EGIQAVLAGKAD
+194 EGIQAVLAGSAD

-222 GLPPLKSVSNTPY
+222 GLPPLKTVSNTPY
-235 TFDIAFAVT
+235 TFEIAFAVT
-244 EELRP
+244 DEFRP

-288 LWAGAALLLILLVF
+288 LWAGGLLVLVLLVF

-331 SLARHMDQVRE
+331 SLARHMDEVRE

-361 SLTMAVRRLKSTA
+361 ALTMAVRRLKSTA
-374 SKNFDQPEV
+374 SKNFNQPEV
-383 TGSSVQGPLVQS
+383 NS
-395 SLVLSS
+395 SLIK
-401 LVQSSLVQ
+401 
-409 SSLVQSSPVQSSSVQ
+409 SSPNKSSP
-424 SSSVQSSQINSSQIN
+424 
-439 SSQIKSAELNNQF
+439 IKSFELNKQF
-452 DEIKALLLQASTTSR
+452 DEIKALLVQASSTSR

-475 SVLEDLGLAAAIEWL
+475 SVLEDFGLAAAIEWL

-498 QTLCIVRGAQP
+498 QTLCIVRGTQP

-514 PAIAIAVFR
+514 AAIAIAVFR

-542 IKLSSDNGLLKIEII
+542 IKLSSNNGLLKVEII
-557 DDGIGLQAGWD
+557 DDGVGLQSGWD

-600 ILRLQIPYQK
+600 VLRLQIPYEKSDIDSKP

>member
-1 MSVPLHLVLVCVTAL
+1 MSAPLHLIFVCVTAL

-24 TANADTQVEKV
+24 TANADTQVEQV

-47 TEPERNWLRKHRT
+47 TEPERNWLRKNRT

-374 SKNFDQPEV
+374 SKNFDQPGV
-383 TGSSVQGPLVQS
+383 TGSS
-395 SLVLSS
+395 
-401 LVQSSLVQ
+401 VQSSLVQ
-409 SSLVQSSPVQSSSVQ
+409 SSSVQ
-424 SSSVQSSQINSSQIN
+424 SPQINSSSSQSSQINSSQV
-439 SSQIKSAELNNQF
+439 KSAELNNQF
-452 DEIKALLLQASTTSR
+452 DEIKALLLQASSTSR

>member
-1 MSVPLHLVLVCVTAL
+1 MPAPRHFILVRVTACA
-16 VALGFTLT
+16 ALLLT
-24 TANADTQVEKV
+24 MPITKASADIEVEQAANTEKL
-35 ATADKLTLQSSL
+35 ALQSSL
-47 TEPERNWLRKHRT
+47 TESERHWLHQHRT

-66 SNQMPFEYIDDN
+66 SNQMPFEYVDSS

-92 SEQLDISFEPF
+92 SEQLDIDFEPSF
-103 FFTDL
+103 FSDL
-108 TTLSK
+108 TALSEA
-113 GIREN
+113 IQEN

-174 EQILSKFYPQI
+174 QQILSKFYPQI

-194 EGIQAVLAGKAD
+194 EGIQAVLAGSAD

-222 GLPPLKSVSNTPY
+222 GLPPLKTVSNTPY
-235 TFDIAFAVT
+235 TFEIAFAVT
-244 EELRP
+244 DEFRP

-288 LWAGAALLLILLVF
+288 LWAGGLLVLVLLVF

-331 SLARHMDQVRE
+331 SLARHMDEVRE

-361 SLTMAVRRLKSTA
+361 ALTMAVRRLKSTA
-374 SKNFDQPEV
+374 SKNFNQPEV
-383 TGSSVQGPLVQS
+383 NS
-395 SLVLSS
+395 SLIK
-401 LVQSSLVQ
+401 
-409 SSLVQSSPVQSSSVQ
+409 SSPNKDLANKGSP
-424 SSSVQSSQINSSQIN
+424 
-439 SSQIKSAELNNQF
+439 IKSFELNKQF
-452 DEIKALLLQASTTSR
+452 DEIRALLGQASSTSR

-475 SVLEDLGLAAAIEWL
+475 SVLEDFGLAAAIEWL

-498 QTLCIVRGAQP
+498 QTLCIVRGTQP

-514 PAIAIAVFR
+514 AAIAIAVFR

-542 IKLSSDNGLLKIEII
+542 IKLSSNNGLLKVEII
-557 DDGIGLQAGWD
+557 DDGVGLQSGWD

-600 ILRLQIPYQK
+600 VLRLQIPYQKLDIDSKP

>member
-1 MSVPLHLVLVCVTAL
+1 MPASVHLILVCLTICCASLVTISMASGDTQL
-16 VALGFTLT
+16 EQVS
-24 TANADTQVEKV
+24 NADV
-35 ATADKLTLQSSL
+35 LTLQTAL
-47 TEPERNWLRKHRT
+47 TEPELDWLRKHRT
-60 IRHGII
+60 IRHGIVT
-66 SNQMPFEYIDDN
+66 NQLPFEYVDSN
-78 GQYRGLTSDYIAII
+78 GHYRGLTSDYIAII
-92 SEQLDISFEPF
+92 SEQLGISFKRSYF
-103 FFTDL
+103 SDL
-108 TTLSK
+108 TALSK

-174 EQILSKFYPQI
+174 YQILSQIYPQI

-222 GLPPLKSVSNTPY
+222 GLPSLKTVSNTPY

-256 VISGLSK
+256 VISSLSK

-277 ITRKLDLKRIG
+277 INRKLDLKKIG
-288 LWAGAALLLILLVF
+288 LWSGGSLLFFLLVL

-331 SLARHMDQVRE
+331 NLARHMDQVRE

-374 SKNFDQPEV
+374 IKGFDRSDV
-383 TGSSVQGPLVQS
+383 
-395 SLVLSS
+395 
-401 LVQSSLVQ
+401 
-409 SSLVQSSPVQSSSVQ
+409 
-424 SSSVQSSQINSSQIN
+424 NST
-439 SSQIKSAELNNQF
+439 QIKSSELNNQF
-452 DEIKALLLQASTTSR
+452 DEIKALLLQASSTSR

-475 SVLEDLGLAAAIEWL
+475 SVLEDLGLTAAIEWL

-498 QTLCIVRGAQP
+498 QTLCVVRGTQP
-509 PDTIS
+509 SDSIS
-514 PAIAIAVFR
+514 PDIATAVFR

-531 IAKHAK
+531 IAKHAT
-537 AKKVQ
+537 AKRVQ
-542 IKLSSDNGLLKIEII
+542 INLSSVNDLLKIEII
-557 DDGIGLQAGWD
+557 DDGIGLQTGWD

-573 FGFQG
+573 FGLQG

-586 NGEIS
+586 DGQIS
-591 VANGKKSGV
+591 VANGRKVGV
-600 ILRLQIPYQK
+600 VLRLQIPHQNSNNKSNH

>member
-1 MSVPLHLVLVCVTAL
+1 MPAPRHFILVCVTACA
-16 VALGFTLT
+16 ALLLT
-24 TANADTQVEKV
+24 MPITKASADIEVEQAANT
-35 ATADKLTLQSSL
+35 DKLALQSSL
-47 TEPERNWLRKHRT
+47 TESERHWLHQHRT

-66 SNQMPFEYIDDN
+66 SNQMPFEYVDSS

-92 SEQLDISFEPF
+92 SEQLDIDFEPSLF
-103 FFTDL
+103 SDL
-108 TTLSK
+108 TALSEA
-113 GIREN
+113 IQEN

-174 EQILSKFYPQI
+174 QQILSKFYPQI

-194 EGIQAVLAGKAD
+194 EGIQAVLAGSAD

-222 GLPPLKSVSNTPY
+222 GLPPLKTVSNTPY
-235 TFDIAFAVT
+235 TFEIAFAVT
-244 EELRP
+244 DEFRP

-288 LWAGAALLLILLVF
+288 LWAGGLLVLVLLVF

-331 SLARHMDQVRE
+331 SLARHMDEVRE

-361 SLTMAVRRLKSTA
+361 ALTMAVRRLKSTA
-374 SKNFDQPEV
+374 SKNFNQPEV
-383 TGSSVQGPLVQS
+383 NS
-395 SLVLSS
+395 SLIK
-401 LVQSSLVQ
+401 
-409 SSLVQSSPVQSSSVQ
+409 SSPNKDLANKGSP
-424 SSSVQSSQINSSQIN
+424 
-439 SSQIKSAELNNQF
+439 IKSFELNKQF
-452 DEIKALLLQASTTSR
+452 DEIRALLVQASSTSR

-475 SVLEDLGLAAAIEWL
+475 SVLEDFGLAAAIEWL
-490 AHEFEIHH
+490 AHEFEVHH
-498 QTLCIVRGAQP
+498 QTLCIVRGTQP

-514 PAIAIAVFR
+514 AAIAIAVFR

-542 IKLSSDNGLLKIEII
+542 IKLSSNNGLLKVEII
-557 DDGIGLQAGWD
+557 DDGVGFQSGWD

-600 ILRLQIPYQK
+600 VLRLQIPYQKLDIDSKP

>member
-1 MSVPLHLVLVCVTAL
+1 MPAPHHLIFVCLATCTGL
-16 VALGFTLT
+16 LLT
-24 TANADTQVEKV
+24 MTMASADIQLEQAAK
-35 ATADKLTLQSSL
+35 ADKLALQSSL

-66 SNQMPFEYIDDN
+66 SNQMPFEYVDSN

-92 SEQLDISFEPF
+92 SEQLGVSFEPSF
-103 FFTDL
+103 FSDL
-108 TTLSK
+108 TALSK
-113 GIREN
+113 GVREN
-118 QVDLASYLP
+118 RVDLASYLP

-134 YSESVIEMPIALF
+134 YSETVIEMPIALF

-174 EQILSKFYPQI
+174 QQILSQFYPQI

-222 GLPPLKSVSNTPY
+222 GLPPLKTVSNTPY
-235 TFDIAFAVT
+235 TFEIAFAVT

-288 LWAGAALLLILLVF
+288 LWAGGAILLVLFVF

-316 AYRTQELELSSKNLR
+316 AYRTRELELSSKNLR

-374 SKNFDQPEV
+374 VKNFDTLRV
-383 TGSSVQGPLVQS
+383 N
-395 SLVLSS
+395 
-401 LVQSSLVQ
+401 
-409 SSLVQSSPVQSSSVQ
+409 SPQ
-424 SSSVQSSQINSSQIN
+424 VQSSQVQNSH
-439 SSQIKSAELNNQF
+439 IKSAELNKQF
-452 DEIKALLLQASTTSR
+452 DEIKALLLQASSTSR

-490 AHEFEIHH
+490 GHEFEIHH
-498 QTLCIVRGAQP
+498 QTLCIVRGTQP

-514 PAIAIAVFR
+514 PSIAIAVFR

-531 IAKHAK
+531 IAKHAR

-542 IKLSSDNGLLKIEII
+542 IKLSSNNGLLKVEII
-557 DDGIGLQAGWD
+557 DDGVGLQSGWD
-568 NKEGS
+568 KKEGS

-600 ILRLQIPYQK
+600 VLRLQIPYQTSDVDPKQ

>member
-1 MSVPLHLVLVCVTAL
+1 MPAPRHFILVCVTACA
-16 VALGFTLT
+16 ALLLT
-24 TANADTQVEKV
+24 MPITKASADIEVEQAANT
-35 ATADKLTLQSSL
+35 DKLALQSSL
-47 TEPERNWLRKHRT
+47 TESERHWLHQHRT

-66 SNQMPFEYIDDN
+66 SNQIPFEYVDSS

-92 SEQLDISFEPF
+92 SEQLDIDFEPSF
-103 FFTDL
+103 FSDL
-108 TTLSK
+108 TALSEA
-113 GIREN
+113 IQEN

-174 EQILSKFYPQI
+174 QQILSKFYPQI

-194 EGIQAVLAGKAD
+194 EGIQAVLAGSAD

-222 GLPPLKSVSNTPY
+222 GLPPLKTVSNTPY
-235 TFDIAFAVT
+235 TFEIAFAVT
-244 EELRP
+244 DEFRP

-288 LWAGAALLLILLVF
+288 LWAGGLLVLVLLVF

-331 SLARHMDQVRE
+331 SLARHMDEVRE

-361 SLTMAVRRLKSTA
+361 ALTMAVRRLKSTA
-374 SKNFDQPEV
+374 SKNFNQPEV
-383 TGSSVQGPLVQS
+383 NS
-395 SLVLSS
+395 SLIK
-401 LVQSSLVQ
+401 
-409 SSLVQSSPVQSSSVQ
+409 SSP
-424 SSSVQSSQINSSQIN
+424 
-439 SSQIKSAELNNQF
+439 IKSFELNKQF
-452 DEIKALLLQASTTSR
+452 DEIRALLVQASSTSR

-475 SVLEDLGLAAAIEWL
+475 SVLEDFGLAAAIEWL

-498 QTLCIVRGAQP
+498 QTLCIVRGTQP

-514 PAIAIAVFR
+514 AAIAIAVFR

-542 IKLSSDNGLLKIEII
+542 IKLSSNNGLLKVEII
-557 DDGIGLQAGWD
+557 DDGVGLQSGWD

-600 ILRLQIPYQK
+600 VLRLQIPYEKSDIDSKP

>member
-1 MSVPLHLVLVCVTAL
+1 MPAPRHFILVCVTACA
-16 VALGFTLT
+16 ALLLT
-24 TANADTQVEKV
+24 MPITKASADIEVEQAANT
-35 ATADKLTLQSSL
+35 DKLALQSSL
-47 TEPERNWLRKHRT
+47 TESERHWLHQHRT

-66 SNQMPFEYIDDN
+66 SNQMPFEYVDSS

-92 SEQLDISFEPF
+92 SEQLDIDFEPSLF
-103 FFTDL
+103 SDL
-108 TTLSK
+108 TALSEA
-113 GIREN
+113 IQEN

-174 EQILSKFYPQI
+174 QQILSKFYPQI

-194 EGIQAVLAGKAD
+194 EGIQAVLAGSAD

-222 GLPPLKSVSNTPY
+222 GLPPLKTVSNTPY
-235 TFDIAFAVT
+235 TFEIAFAVT
-244 EELRP
+244 DEFRP

-288 LWAGAALLLILLVF
+288 LWAGGLLVLVLLVF

-331 SLARHMDQVRE
+331 SLARHMDEVRE

-361 SLTMAVRRLKSTA
+361 ALTMAVRRLKSTA
-374 SKNFDQPEV
+374 SKNFNQPEV
-383 TGSSVQGPLVQS
+383 NS
-395 SLVLSS
+395 SLIK
-401 LVQSSLVQ
+401 
-409 SSLVQSSPVQSSSVQ
+409 SSPNKDPANKGSP
-424 SSSVQSSQINSSQIN
+424 
-439 SSQIKSAELNNQF
+439 IKSFELNKQF
-452 DEIKALLLQASTTSR
+452 DEIRALLVQASSTSR

-475 SVLEDLGLAAAIEWL
+475 SVLEDFGLAAAIEWL
-490 AHEFEIHH
+490 AHEFEVHH
-498 QTLCIVRGAQP
+498 QTLCIVRGTQP

-514 PAIAIAVFR
+514 AAIAIAVFR

-542 IKLSSDNGLLKIEII
+542 IKLSSNNGLLKVEII
-557 DDGIGLQAGWD
+557 DDGVGLQSGWD

-600 ILRLQIPYQK
+600 VLRLQIPYQKLDIDSKP

>member
-1 MSVPLHLVLVCVTAL
+1 MAILNFDCNVEKKANLKKSIHRINGSLMPPPLNLISACVTLLMTVTMASADIQIDQL
-16 VALGFTLT
+16 D
-24 TANADTQVEKV
+24 TAEKRV
-35 ATADKLTLQSSL
+35 LQSSL
-47 TEPERNWLRKHRT
+47 TESERNWLREHRT

-66 SNQMPFEYIDDN
+66 NNQMPFEYVDDN

-92 SEQLDISFEPF
+92 SEQLGISFEPSF
-103 FFTDL
+103 FSDL
-108 TTLSK
+108 TALSR
-113 GIREN
+113 GIQNN

-174 EQILSKFYPQI
+174 EQILSQFYPQI

-194 EGIQAVLAGKAD
+194 EGIQTVLAGKAD

-249 FIPIFQK
+249 FIPIVQK
-256 VISGLSK
+256 VFSGLSK

-277 ITRKLDLKRIG
+277 ITRKLDLKKIG
-288 LWAGAALLLILLVF
+288 LWAGAALMLVLLVF
-302 LAILRWNKILQERV
+302 LAILRWNKILKEKV

-331 SLARHMDQVRE
+331 SLARHMDKVRE

-374 SKNFDQPEV
+374 SKTFKQPE
-383 TGSSVQGPLVQS
+383 LN
-395 SLVLSS
+395 
-401 LVQSSLVQ
+401 
-409 SSLVQSSPVQSSSVQ
+409 
-424 SSSVQSSQINSSQIN
+424 NSSTQN
-439 SSQIKSAELNNQF
+439 AELDNQF
-452 DEIKALLLQASTTSR
+452 DEIKALLLQASNTSR

-498 QTLCIVRGAQP
+498 QTLCIVRGTQP

-514 PAIAIAVFR
+514 STLAIAVFR

-531 IAKHAK
+531 IAKHAR

-542 IKLSSDNGLLKIEII
+542 IKISSDNGLLKVKII

-568 NKEGS
+568 QKEGS

-600 ILRLQIPYQK
+600 ALMLQIPFQKHDVESKY

>member
-1 MSVPLHLVLVCVTAL
+1 MNRNFDSNVENKANLKTSVHRINGSLMAAPLNLISACVTLL
-16 VALGFTLT
+16 VTVTMASADIQIDQVD
-24 TANADTQVEKV
+24 TAEKRV
-35 ATADKLTLQSSL
+35 LQSSL

-66 SNQMPFEYIDDN
+66 NNQMPFEYVDDN

-92 SEQLDISFEPF
+92 SEQLGISFEPSF
-103 FFTDL
+103 FSDL
-108 TTLSK
+108 TALSK
-113 GIREN
+113 AIQNN

-174 EQILSKFYPQI
+174 EQILSRFYPQI

-222 GLPPLKSVSNTPY
+222 GLPPLKVVSNTPY

-249 FIPIFQK
+249 FIPIVQK
-256 VISGLSK
+256 VLSGLSK

-277 ITRKLDLKRIG
+277 ITRKLDLKKIG
-288 LWAGAALLLILLVF
+288 LWAGAALLLVLLVF
-302 LAILRWNKILQERV
+302 LAILRWNKILKEKV

-331 SLARHMDQVRE
+331 SLARHMDKVRE

-374 SKNFDQPEV
+374 SKNFKQPE
-383 TGSSVQGPLVQS
+383 LN
-395 SLVLSS
+395 
-401 LVQSSLVQ
+401 
-409 SSLVQSSPVQSSSVQ
+409 
-424 SSSVQSSQINSSQIN
+424 NSSTQ
-439 SSQIKSAELNNQF
+439 SAELDNQF
-452 DEIKALLLQASTTSR
+452 DEIKALLLEASNTSR

-498 QTLCIVRGAQP
+498 QTLCIVRGTQP

-514 PAIAIAVFR
+514 STLAIAVFR

-542 IKLSSDNGLLKIEII
+542 IKISSDNGLLKVKII

-568 NKEGS
+568 QKEGS

-591 VANGKKSGV
+591 AANGKKSGV
-600 ILRLQIPYQK
+600 ALILQIPFQNHDVESKY

>member
-1 MSVPLHLVLVCVTAL
+1 MPAPRHFILVCVTACA
-16 VALGFTLT
+16 ALLLT
-24 TANADTQVEKV
+24 MPITKVSADIEVEQAANT
-35 ATADKLTLQSSL
+35 DKLALQSSL
-47 TEPERNWLRKHRT
+47 TESERHWLHQHRT

-66 SNQMPFEYIDDN
+66 SNQMPFEYVDSS

-92 SEQLDISFEPF
+92 GEQLDIDFEPSF
-103 FFTDL
+103 FSDL
-108 TTLSK
+108 TALSEA
-113 GIREN
+113 IQEN

-174 EQILSKFYPQI
+174 QQILSKFYPQI

-194 EGIQAVLAGKAD
+194 EGIQAVLAGSAD

-222 GLPPLKSVSNTPY
+222 GLPPLKTVSNTPY
-235 TFDIAFAVT
+235 TFEIAFAVT
-244 EELRP
+244 DEFRP

-288 LWAGAALLLILLVF
+288 LWAGGLLVLVLLVF

-331 SLARHMDQVRE
+331 SLARHMDEVRE

-361 SLTMAVRRLKSTA
+361 ALTMAVRRLKSTA
-374 SKNFDQPEV
+374 SKNFNQPEV
-383 TGSSVQGPLVQS
+383 NS
-395 SLVLSS
+395 SLIK
-401 LVQSSLVQ
+401 
-409 SSLVQSSPVQSSSVQ
+409 SSPNKSSPIKGSP
-424 SSSVQSSQINSSQIN
+424 
-439 SSQIKSAELNNQF
+439 IKSFELNKQF
-452 DEIKALLLQASTTSR
+452 DEIKALLVQASSTSR

-475 SVLEDLGLAAAIEWL
+475 SVLEDFGLAAAIEWL

-498 QTLCIVRGAQP
+498 QTLCIVRGTQP

-514 PAIAIAVFR
+514 AAIAIAVFR

-542 IKLSSDNGLLKIEII
+542 IKLSSNNGLLKVEII
-557 DDGIGLQAGWD
+557 DDGVGFQSGWD

-600 ILRLQIPYQK
+600 VLRLQIPYQKLDIDSKP